1 MMRSL
6 FSAVSGLKSHQ
17 TRMDVIGNN
26 IANVNTVGFKSSRTT
41 FADTLY
47 QTTAGASAPSG
58 NVGGTNPKQIGLGV
72 GVSSIDTLF
81 TDGSPQTTGNNT
93 DLAMGGDGLFAV
105 QNANGTFYTRD
116 GAFAFDEAN
125 NYVLPGTGAKV
136 MGWMADA
143 TGSINT
149 GNLPAPISI
158 TDTQLS
164 MPPAATTT
172 VTYSGNLNSTVP
184 TITAMRDQNGAAL
197 PAGQPVSVVAPTNPP
212 TQGAITSLTLTMSDG
227 STQTIS
233 ASQTNPVIQYQT
245 GWSLPIVTTANV
257 YDSLGTLHKIPITFT
272 KRPATPGNPQVADVW
287 SVNRGT
293 ATITESDG
301 STTDVTMNPVNLQFD
316 QNGQYFGGSGT
327 STLTLRNGAGSGT
340 IQNPSNTMNAT
351 VNLSGLTQYALGSTE
366 KADSDGNAAGT
377 NQDISLDS
385 SGTITMTYTNGQ
397 RRAIGQVAIARF
409 TNSAGL
415 TRSGGNLYAESNNSG
430 PVQYGT
436 ASDLGVTL
444 TPGSLEMSNVDIANE
459 FSDMIVTQRGFQSNS
474 KIITVD
480 DEMLDTVVNMK
491 R

>member
-81 TDGSPQTTGNNT
+81 TDGSAQATGNNT
-93 DLAMGGDGLFAV
+93 DLAMTGDGLFAV
-105 QNANGTFYTRD
+105 QDANGTYYTRD
-116 GAFAFDEAN
+116 GAFSFDDDN
-125 NYVLPGTGAKV
+125 NYVLPGSGAKV
-136 MGWMADA
+136 LGWMADDN
-143 TGSINT
+143 GSINT
-149 GNLPAPISI
+149 GNLPTPISI
-158 TDTQLS
+158 SDTLLN
-164 MPPAATTT
+164 MPSTSTTA
-172 VTYSGNLNSTVP
+172 VTYSGNLNAAVP
-184 TITAMRDQNGAAL
+184 LITGMRDQDGAAL
-197 PAGQPVSVVAPTNPP
+197 PANQPVTVAA
-212 TQGAITSLTLTMSDG
+212 GSAVTSLTLTMSDG
-227 STQTIS
+227 STQTVS

-257 YDSLGTLHKIPITFT
+257 YDSLGTLHKVPITFT
-272 KRPATPGNPQVADVW
+272 KRPAQNVGNPQVADIW

-293 ATITESDG
+293 ATITEADG
-301 STTDVTMNPVNLQFD
+301 TTTQVQFQPVTLQFN
-316 QNGQYFGGSGT
+316 QFGGYIGGGGT
-327 STLTLRNGAGSGT
+327 ATLTLANGAGSGT
-340 IQNPSNTMNAT
+340 QANPVNTMSST
-351 VNLSGLTQYALGSTE
+351 VNLSGMTQYASGSTE

-377 NQDISLDS
+377 KQDISLDS
-385 SGTITMTYTNGQ
+385 SGTLTMTYTNGK
-397 RRAIGQVAIARF
+397 RRAIGQVAVARF
-409 TNSAGL
+409 ANSAGL
-415 TRSGGNLYAESNNSG
+415 TRAGGNLYSESNNSG
-430 PVQYGT
+430 QVQYGT
-436 ASDLGVTL
+436 ASALGVKL
-444 TPGSLEMSNVDIANE
+444 TPGALEMSNVDIANE

-480 DEMLDTVVNMK
+480 DEMLETVVNMK